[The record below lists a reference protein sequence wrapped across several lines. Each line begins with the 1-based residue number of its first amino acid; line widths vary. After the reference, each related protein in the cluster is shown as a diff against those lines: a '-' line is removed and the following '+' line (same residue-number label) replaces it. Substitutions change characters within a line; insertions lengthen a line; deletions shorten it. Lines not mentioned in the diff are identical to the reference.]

1 MRYIQH
7 NRKVHNETEA
17 KVGGKRSADMAN
29 FDKEPCNDAPKQAKV
44 NENDSPLLEED
55 HERFECDQCWFTSMT
70 KVELTA
76 HNKSK
81 HTALS
86 SLAVQAQNET
96 VSMSPTD
103 PSSKRSVTKEPVTND
118 ESIVHTKS
126 EHTAS
131 SSVAVQNE
139 TVTIIPSDA
148 STKSKHTPASNTESL
163 DEIQNETETIS
174 TPDSSLVSRKSLR
187 LSRRSRKIELETS
200 GNTTEETVTESD
212 LPLKSRKTLKRERF
226 TSQDFE
232 NMTVNSHSAM
242 SVDKETAE
250 TEQQIRDM
258 LRKFSSKKK
267 SEINQPSQFAKTKQ
281 EDSDTEFNKSV
292 EEQITGEAST
302 SYEIVTNPVE
312 SISSPIKVVSITT
325 SDSSDDTVSIKTSD
339 SDNNADNP
347 TAAMEVLESG
357 PGVTEIIGELIEVA
371 METAD
376 ITNKYVLNKS
386 SDVMMA
392 ENVTKDS
399 ETEISSS
406 AVVSH
411 LKVDVVELASSDAAQ
426 NEYSLIN
433 DEGTKDSDTESK
445 HLELSTES
453 LEIISE
459 TDHLISKFEAKTYDQ
474 SECEATNDQI
484 SKKSMKLRPR
494 SQK

>member
-55 HERFECDQCWFTSMT
+55 NERFECDQCWFTSMT

-118 ESIVHTKS
+118 ESTVHTKS

-139 TVTIIPSDA
+139 TVTITPSDA
-148 STKSKHTPASNTESL
+148 STKSKHTPASSTESL
-163 DEIQNETETIS
+163 DEIQNETATIS
-174 TPDSSLVSRKSLR
+174 TPDSSLESRKSLR
-187 LSRRSRKIELETS
+187 LSRRLRKIELEAS
-200 GNTTEETVTESD
+200 SNTTKETVTESD
-212 LPLKSRKTLKRERF
+212 LAVTKPRKTLKRERF

-232 NMTVNSHSAM
+232 NMTVNSHTGL

-267 SEINQPSQFAKTKQ
+267 SVQFAKTKQ
-281 EDSDTEFNKSV
+281 EVTNSDTDFNKSV
-292 EEQITGEAST
+292 EEQITGEVST
-302 SYEIVTNPVE
+302 SDEIVTNTVE
-312 SISSPIKVVSITT
+312 SISSPIKVVSCTT
-325 SDSSDDTVSIKTSD
+325 SDSSDDTVSIKTSG
-339 SDNNADNP
+339 SDNNAHNP
-347 TAAMEVLESG
+347 TAAVEVLESG
-357 PGVTEIIGELIEVA
+357 LAVTDIIGELIEVA

-376 ITNKYVLNKS
+376 MTNESVPNK

-392 ENVTKDS
+392 ETVTKDS
-399 ETEISSS
+399 AAEISSS

-411 LKVDVVELASSDAAQ
+411 IQVEVVELSSCDAAKK
-426 NEYSLIN
+426 ESSLIN

-445 HLELSTES
+445 HLELYTES

-459 TDHLISKFEAKTYDQ
+459 TDHLISKFEVKTYDQ